1 MSDPALRTVSA
12 PVSRALAVIEA
23 IAGFTADGRRL
34 RDVADV
40 VRQSAPTTLRDLQTL
55 ESLGIAQR
63 IPGREDCWRLTPRL
77 VRIAIAHQHELAR
90 LQQKLDELERN
101 YGAR

>member
-1 MSDPALRTVSA
+1 MSA

-23 IAGFTADGRRL
+23 LAGHAADGRRL
-34 RDVADV
+34 REVADV
-40 VRQSAPTTLRDLQTL
+40 VRQSAPTTLRDLQAL
-55 ESLGIAQR
+55 EALGVSQR

-77 VRIAIAHQHELAR
+77 VRIAVAHQHELAR
-90 LQQKLDELERN
+90 LQAKLDELTRN